1 MASSSPNGQ
10 LLETQFFD
18 STGGLNIS
26 DSPFRVKD
34 TQATDGNNFEY
45 TQTGGIQKR
54 RGAAVV
60 NTTADTQLTTR
71 GLDIFVTTLG
81 VKTPIRA
88 AGTKIQN
95 LDIDTP
101 LFTNLS
107 QDTTA
112 ATTDVFSSSNVTPA
126 VFAPFNTAA
135 VSLLNFA
142 GGTDGVY
149 AVYSDAKYTKN
160 GAAAPTGT
168 FTATTTAGGGVWQT
182 TGTYAYGVT
191 YLKRATGA
199 ESNAYPGSATLSVGV
214 TVDVYA
220 TVAAVTNSVV
230 LTFSGLTSVDTQTY
244 SQMQIYRSAVSTTGP
259 LAVSGF
265 TVGDLIATLT
275 LPVTSYTDTGT
286 SILDTQNV
294 PRPNNVLL
302 DNSTLPSGTF
312 NVLCTWKRRLVT
324 ATGTTLRFSELNQPE
339 SWPTVNTIDVP
350 SGGPITG
357 LAVISFNTDFGNDEY
372 LAVFKERELWL
383 VKGND
388 YTDVTLSF
396 IDTVGC
402 ANQSLIVL
410 ANGFLAWID
419 YRGIYLWDGSGK
431 PIYTSRPIEPYF
443 AIDGDL
449 DKSQLIYGYGQYFR
463 NRNMI
468 YWYVSS
474 KVHGTQKFVFKM
486 DLRLTLPGVTNTLNS
501 RIMDGVF
508 VTDTSAQQIYAA
520 KAYLPTSSSDE
531 IMLIGDNA
539 GFIYKA
545 YQQFSDAGTAID
557 FQYTTPFYMLST
569 PNKSKRFVKVIAWVD
584 SVGNWDL
591 KLDYWAGFRAALSQK
606 STLQA
611 PITTAATNA
620 TALWDVAFWD
630 AASWDDYTQSLTGVV
645 FNLNNDQ
652 GNNEGDCIRL
662 NFRNNGVDQ
671 PVTIYGY
678 SIFSTEGGLNK

>member
-1 MASSSPNGQ
+1 MASGPNGQ
-10 LLETQFFD
+10 FVETQFFD
-18 STGGLNIS
+18 NTGGLNIA
-26 DSPFRVKD
+26 DSVFRVKE

-54 RGAAVV
+54 RGALAV
-60 NTTADTQLTTR
+60 NTTADTELITR
-71 GLDIFVTTLG
+71 GLDLFNTTLG
-81 VKTPIRA
+81 VKTLIRA
-88 AGTKIQN
+88 ADTKIQN
-95 LDIDTP
+95 LDLDVP
-101 LFTNLS
+101 SFTNLS

-112 ATTDVFSSSNVTPA
+112 ATTDVFSSSTSTTT
-126 VFAPFNTAA
+126 VFAPFNTASS
-135 VSLLNFA
+135 SLLNFA

-149 AVYSDAKYTKN
+149 AVYSDSKYTKN
-160 GAAAPTGT
+160 GSVAPSGT
-168 FTATTTAGGGVWQT
+168 FTATTIAGGGVWQT
-182 TGTYAYGVT
+182 TGTFAYGVS
-191 YLKRATGA
+191 YLKRATDA
-199 ESNAYPGSATLSVGV
+199 ESNAFGGSVTLSVGV

-220 TVAAVTNSVV
+220 TVAAVTDSVV
-230 LTFSGLTSVDTQTY
+230 LTFSSLTSVDTQTY
-244 SQMQIYRSAVSTTGP
+244 DTMQIYRSAVSTSGP

-294 PRPNNVLL
+294 PRANNVLL
-302 DNSTLPSGTF
+302 DNSTLPSGTY
-312 NVLCTWKRRLVT
+312 NVLTTWKRRLVT
-324 ATGTTLRFSELNQPE
+324 ATGTTLRFSELNAPE

-350 SGGPITG
+350 SGGNITG

-383 VKGND
+383 VRGND

-419 YRGIYLWDGSGK
+419 YRGIYLWNGSGK
-431 PIYTSRPIEPYF
+431 PIYCSRPIEPYF

-449 DKSQLIYGYGQYFR
+449 DKTQLIYGYGQYFR

-474 KVHGTQKFVFKM
+474 KVHGTQKFVIKM
-486 DLRLTLPGVTNTLNS
+486 DLRLTLPGVTDTLNS

-508 VTDTSAQQIYAA
+508 VTDTAAQQIYAA
-520 KAYLPTSSSDE
+520 KAYLPSNSNDE
-531 IMLIGDNA
+531 IMVIGDNA
-539 GFIYKA
+539 GFVYKA
-545 YQQFSDAGTAID
+545 YQQFSDNGTGID
-557 FQYTTPFYMLST
+557 FQYTTPFYFIGT
-569 PNKSKRFVKVIAWVD
+569 PNKSKRFTKVIAWVD
-584 SVGNWDL
+584 ALGSWDL
-591 KLDYWAGFRAALSQK
+591 TLDYWAGFRAALTQK

-611 PITTAATNA
+611 PITTAASNA
-620 TALWDVAFWD
+620 TALWDVAYWD
-630 AASWDDYTQSLTGVV
+630 VVYWDDYTQSLTGVV
-645 FNLNNDQ
+645 FNLNNDG

-671 PVTIYGY
+671 PVTIYG
-678 SIFSTEGGLNK
+678 FSVFSLEGGMNK

>member
-1 MASSSPNGQ
+1 MAQLANGQ
-10 LLETQFFD
+10 FVETQFFD
-18 STGGLNIS
+18 NTGGLNIS

-34 TQATDGNNFEY
+34 TQATGGNNFEY

-54 RGAAVV
+54 RGAVAV

-71 GLDIFVTTLG
+71 GIEIHNTTLG
-81 VKTPIRA
+81 VKTVMRC

-95 LDIDTP
+95 LDLDVP
-101 LFTNLS
+101 SFTNLS

-112 ATTDVFSSSNVTPA
+112 ATTEVFTSTNTTNT
-126 VFAPFNTAA
+126 VFGAFNTSAI
-135 VSLLNFA
+135 SMLNFA

-149 AVYSDAKYTKN
+149 AAYSSSKYTKN
-160 GAAAPTGT
+160 GAVAPTGN
-168 FTATTTAGGGVWQT
+168 FTATTTATGGVWQT
-182 TGTYAYGVT
+182 TGTYRYAVT
-191 YLKRATGA
+191 YLKAATNA
-199 ESNAYPGSATLSVGV
+199 ESNAFGGSVTLSVGV
-214 TVDVYA
+214 TTNVTA

-230 LTFSGLTSVDTQTY
+230 LTFSSLTSVDTVTY
-244 SQMQIYRSAVSTTGP
+244 NRMQVYRSAVSG
-259 LAVSGF
+259 ADDF

-275 LPVTSYTDTGT
+275 LPVASYTDTGT
-286 SILDTQNV
+286 SVLLNENIPRVNSVILDKS
-294 PRPNNVLL
+294 VLP
-302 DNSTLPSGTF
+302 TGTY

-324 ATGTTLRFSELNQPE
+324 ATGTTLRFSELNAPE
-339 SWPTVNTIDVP
+339 SWPTVNTVDIP

-357 LAVISFNTDFGNDEY
+357 VAVISFNTDFGNDEY

-388 YTDVTLSF
+388 YTDISLSF

-410 ANGFLAWID
+410 ANGFLAWVD

-431 PIYTSRPIEPYF
+431 PIYSSRPIEPYF

-449 DKSQLIYGYGQYFR
+449 DKTQLVYGYGQYFR

-474 KVHGTQKFVFKM
+474 KVNGTQKFVIKM
-486 DLRLTLPGVTNTLNS
+486 DLRLTLPGVEQTLNT

-520 KAYLPTSSSDE
+520 KAYLPSASSDE
-531 IMLIGDNA
+531 LMLIGDNA
-539 GFIYKA
+539 GFVYKA
-545 YQQFSDAGTAID
+545 YQQFSDNGTGID
-557 FQYTTPFYMLST
+557 FQYSTPFFSLAT
-569 PNKSKRFVKVIAWVD
+569 PNKSKRFNKVIAWVD
-584 SVGNWDL
+584 SVGSWDL
-591 KLDYWAGFRAALSQK
+591 KLDYWAGFRAGMSQK

-611 PITTAATNA
+611 PITTASDST
-620 TALWDVAFWD
+620 TALWDVASWD
-630 AASWDDYTQSLTGVV
+630 AAFWDDYTQSLTGVV

-662 NFRNNGVDQ
+662 NFRNNGVDE
-671 PVTIYGY
+671 PVTIYGF
-678 SIFSTEGGLNK
+678 SIFTTEGGMNK

>member
-1 MASSSPNGQ
+1 MAQSSQNGQ
-10 LLETQFFD
+10 FIETQFFD
-18 STGGLNIS
+18 NTGGLNIS
-26 DSPFRVKD
+26 DSAFRVKD

-54 RGAAVV
+54 RGAAAV

-71 GLDIFVTTLG
+71 GIEIFNTTLG

-112 ATTDVFSSSNVTPA
+112 ATTDVFSTTNVTNT
-126 VFAPFNTAA
+126 VFAPFNTAS
-135 VSLLNFA
+135 VSMLNFA

-149 AVYSDAKYTKN
+149 AVYSSSKYTKN
-160 GAAAPTGT
+160 GAVAPLGN
-168 FTATTTAGGGVWQT
+168 FTATTIAGGGVWQT
-182 TGTYAYGVT
+182 TGTYKYAVSYSK
-191 YLKRATGA
+191 LATAA
-199 ESNAYPGSATLSVGV
+199 ESNAFGGSVTLSVGV
-214 TVDVYA
+214 TVDVSA

-230 LTFSGLTSVDTQTY
+230 LTFASLTSIDTTTY
-244 SQMQIYRSAVSTTGP
+244 NKINVYRSAVGGSDDFTTG
-259 LAVSGF
+259 S
-265 TVGDLIATLT
+265 LIASLT
-275 LPVTSYTDTGT
+275 LPVASYTDTGT
-286 SILDTQNV
+286 SILDNQNI
-294 PRPNNVLL
+294 PREGNVLL
-302 DNSTLPSGTF
+302 DNSVLPAGTY

-324 ATGTTLRFSELNQPE
+324 ATGTTLRFSELNAPE
-339 SWPTVNTIDVP
+339 AWPTVNTIDIP

-357 LAVISFNTDFGNDEY
+357 VAVISFNTDFGNDEY

-383 VKGND
+383 VKGDD

-410 ANGFLAWID
+410 ANGFLAWVD

-449 DKSQLIYGYGQYFR
+449 DKAQLIYGYGQYFR

-474 KVHGTQKFVFKM
+474 KVHGVQKFVFKM
-486 DLRLTLPGVTNTLNS
+486 DLRLTLPGVTSTLNS

-520 KAYLPTSSSDE
+520 KAYLPSGSSDE

-539 GFIYKA
+539 GFVYKA
-545 YQQFSDAGTAID
+545 YQQFSDNGTGID
-557 FQYTTPFYMLST
+557 FQYSTPFYMLST
-569 PNKSKRFVKVIAWVD
+569 PNKSKRFLKVIAWVD
-584 SVGNWDL
+584 ALGSWDL
-591 KLDYWAGFRAALSQK
+591 TLDYWAGFRAAMNQK

-620 TALWDVAFWD
+620 TALWDVAYWD
-630 AASWDDYTQSLTGVV
+630 AAFWDDYTQSLAGVV
-645 FNLNNDQ
+645 FNLNNDE
-652 GNNEGDCIRL
+652 GNSEGDCIRL

-671 PVTIYGY
+671 PVTIYGF
-678 SIFSTEGGLNK
+678 SIFSTEGGMNK

>member
-1 MASSSPNGQ
+1 MAQLANGQ
-10 LLETQFFD
+10 FVETQFFD
-18 STGGLNIS
+18 NTGGLNIS

-54 RGAAVV
+54 RGAAAV

-71 GLDIFVTTLG
+71 GIEILNTTLG
-81 VKTPIRA
+81 VKTVVRS
-88 AGTKIQN
+88 AGTKVQN
-95 LDIDTP
+95 LDIDVP
-101 LFTNLS
+101 SFTNLS

-112 ATTDVFSSSNVTPA
+112 ATTDVFSTTNVTNT
-126 VFAPFNTAA
+126 VFGAFNT
-135 VSLLNFA
+135 SSISMLNFA

-149 AVYSDAKYTKN
+149 AAYSNAKYTKN
-160 GAAAPTGT
+160 GSVAPTGN

-182 TGTYAYGVT
+182 TGTYRYGVT
-191 YLKRATGA
+191 YLKAATGA
-199 ESNAYPGSATLSVGV
+199 ESNAFGGSVTLSVGV
-214 TVDVYA
+214 TTNVTA

-230 LTFSGLTSVDTQTY
+230 LTFSSLTSVDTVTY
-244 SQMQIYRSAVSTTGP
+244 DRMQIYRSAVSG
-259 LAVSGF
+259 ADDF
-265 TVGDLIATLT
+265 TVGSLIATLT
-275 LPVTSYTDTGT
+275 LPVASYTDTGT
-286 SILDTQNV
+286 SILDNENI
-294 PRPNNVLL
+294 PRANSVIL
-302 DNSTLPSGTF
+302 DNSTLPTGTY

-324 ATGTTLRFSELNQPE
+324 ATGTTLRFSELNAPE
-339 SWPTVNTIDVP
+339 AWPTVNTIDIP

-357 LAVISFNTDFGNDEY
+357 VAVISFNTDFGNDEY

-410 ANGFLAWID
+410 ANGFLAWVD

-431 PIYTSRPIEPYF
+431 PIYSSRPIEPYF

-449 DKSQLIYGYGQYFR
+449 DKTQLIYGYGQYFR

-474 KVHGTQKFVFKM
+474 KTHGVQKFVIKM
-486 DLRLTLPGVTNTLNS
+486 DLRLTLPGVEQTLNT

-520 KAYLPTSSSDE
+520 KAYLPSSSADE

-545 YQQFSDAGTAID
+545 YQQFSDNGTGID

-569 PNKSKRFVKVIAWVD
+569 PNKSKRFNKVIAWVD
-584 SVGNWDL
+584 AVGSWDL
-591 KLDYWAGFRAALSQK
+591 KLDYWAGFRAGMSQK

-611 PITTAATNA
+611 PISTSSTSG
-620 TALWDVAFWD
+620 TALWDVADWD
-630 AASWDDYTQSLTGVV
+630 EGFWDDYTQSLTGVV

-662 NFRNNGVDQ
+662 NFRNNGVDE
-671 PVTIYGY
+671 PVTIYGF
-678 SIFSTEGGLNK
+678 SIFSTEGGMNR